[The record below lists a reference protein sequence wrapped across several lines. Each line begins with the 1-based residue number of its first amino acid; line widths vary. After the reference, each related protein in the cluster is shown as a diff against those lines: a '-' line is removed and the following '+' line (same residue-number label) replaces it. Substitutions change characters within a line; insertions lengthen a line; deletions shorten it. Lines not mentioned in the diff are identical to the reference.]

1 MNDITTNN
9 HVQIAGTDVTRVEYK
24 GHQVVTYAMIDKV
37 HQRPDG
43 TAKDAFAR
51 NRTRFVEGEDF
62 HNVSRKVWPTEIDW
76 PFEKQAP
83 SGRLITKRGY
93 LKIAKTLGDDKA
105 WEVFDEM
112 IERYFAVEQQQNVTA
127 ADLLANP
134 GQLLAIAQGYALQ
147 IEDMK
152 REIVVM
158 KSDVDTLDRISGSDD
173 LLGVR
178 ITAKI
183 LDMPQN
189 KFTDWIQRIG
199 WAYRQTGTKSLL
211 CYADKHKA
219 GYCKNT
225 LSTYPKSDGTEGTR
239 DTLKFYVKGIIR
251 LAKLL
256 NITLTEGDIRA
267 LTTNNREAA

>member
-1 MNDITTNN
+1 MNNNTSNN

-51 NRTRFVEGEDF
+51 NRNRFVEGEDF

-112 IERYFAVEQQQNVTA
+112 IERYFAVEVAPLKIPQTYGDALRFAAEQYEARQIAERTKAEIGHRREATA
-127 ADLLANP
+127 MNTASQAVKKANK
-134 GQLLAIAQGYALQ
+134 LQ
-147 IEDMK
+147 K
-152 REIVVM
+152 A
-158 KSDVDTLDRISGSDD
+158 LDRSMEFATVKRMEMSYKKDFAWRPLKKAAEMMGIPSLEVPDTNYGKVKAYHADVWQEVY
-173 LLGVR
+173 GVE
-178 ITAKI
+178 IPAVEV
-183 LDMPQN
+183 
-189 KFTDWIQRIG
+189 
-199 WAYRQTGTKSLL
+199 A
-211 CYADKHKA
+211 
-219 GYCKNT
+219 
-225 LSTYPKSDGTEGTR
+225 
-239 DTLKFYVKGIIR
+239 
-251 LAKLL
+251 
-256 NITLTEGDIRA
+256 
-267 LTTNNREAA
+267 